1 MTLEEINKQIEEL
14 PSDDPEFIIG
24 WLIAQLMYVIQENS
38 ILRHNV
44 AEMQEQIHNFQVRIK
59 ELIEKINNYELA
71 KYGKNY

>member
-1 MTLEEINKQIEEL
+1 MMH
-14 PSDDPEFIIG
+14 DDIYD
-24 WLIAQLMYVIQENS
+24 QYMSVIQENS

-59 ELIEKINNYELA
+59 ELIEEINNYELA

>member
-1 MTLEEINKQIEEL
+1 MH
-14 PSDDPEFIIG
+14 DD
-24 WLIAQLMYVIQENS
+24 LYDQYMSVIQENS

-59 ELIEKINNYELA
+59 ELIEEINNYELA

>member
-1 MTLEEINKQIEEL
+1 M
-14 PSDDPEFIIG
+14 S
-24 WLIAQLMYVIQENS
+24 VIQENS